1 MPYLRFNTTDKQSVQ
16 LSGNNAEDF
25 VKAFEKHGKIAHK
38 DYAMAW
44 VRAYFERRDLEVT
57 LQKVRNMT
65 FPQIRV
71 SVWLSPQSSYILSN
85 IHYISQAARGEV
97 SVNEEEVENKLDA
110 AEEAEAKFKDAYE
123 AVCKGKKTDVAVS
136 SSAADNKAKKSS
148 DDYDDFYNAPTTV
161 NEVSEDLF

>member
-16 LSGNNAEDF
+16 LSGNNADDF

-65 FPQIRV
+65 YFHLDMSRSKYVLFRMVIL
-71 SVWLSPQSSYILSN
+71 LSHQS
-85 IHYISQAARGEV
+85 
-97 SVNEEEVENKLDA
+97 
-110 AEEAEAKFKDAYE
+110 F
-123 AVCKGKKTDVAVS
+123 
-136 SSAADNKAKKSS
+136 
-148 DDYDDFYNAPTTV
+148 
-161 NEVSEDLF
+161 LFSIKY